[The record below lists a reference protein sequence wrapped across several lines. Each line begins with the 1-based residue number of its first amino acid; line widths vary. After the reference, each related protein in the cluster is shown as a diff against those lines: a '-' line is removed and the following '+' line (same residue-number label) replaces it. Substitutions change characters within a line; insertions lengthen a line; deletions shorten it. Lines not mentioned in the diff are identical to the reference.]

1 MWALDNRTPY
11 AAERTWIRDKNG
23 AHHWIVVVKATFD
36 IGENGKLTLADEQLP
51 PLYEPEYWGEPGLSS
66 IRYEADLVAPKPGT
80 DVIVN
85 AHAYAP
91 GRKPARSVDVVLK
104 VGKLT
109 KTLRVFG
116 TRVYTK
122 GIGGL
127 GTSKPLPF
135 ESKPITY
142 EWAYGGSDLSD
153 PDPRKQVM
161 DPRNPVGKG
170 VARNTANLVNTPAHS
185 VEYPNGDSAKTGP
198 AGLGAIASYWS
209 PRRELAGTYDAKWV
223 EKRKP
228 LLPSDYDERFALC
241 APPDQRLPKHLY
253 GGEQLALLNMTP
265 NGLLSFEL
273 PKIYLTCS
281 SRFGSRSE
289 EHRSKLVGVTV
300 EPEDRRLIVAWQ
312 TSLHVKSR
320 DADYLDETRIKEK
333 AYLS

>member
-51 PLYEPEYWGEPGLSS
+51 PLYAPEYWGEPGLSS
-66 IRYEADLVAPKPGT
+66 IRYEADLVPPKPGT

-91 GRKPARSVDVVLK
+91 GGKPARSVDVVLK

-142 EWAYGGSDLSD
+142 EWAYGGSDLAD

-170 VARNTANLVNTPAHS
+170 VARDAASLINKPAHS
-185 VEYPNGDSAKTGP
+185 VEYPNGNAGKNGP
-198 AGLGAIASYWS
+198 AGFGAIASYWS

-223 EKRKP
+223 EKRRP
-228 LLPSDYDERFALC
+228 LLPVDYDEQFTLN
-241 APPDQRLPKHLY
+241 APTDQRLPKHLQ
-253 GGEQLALLNMTP
+253 GGEQIALLNMTP
-265 NGLLSFEL
+265 DGLLSLEL
-273 PKIYLTCS
+273 PKVYFTFTTKI
-281 SRFGSRSE
+281 GSRTE
-289 EHRSKLVGVTV
+289 EHRAKLASVVV
-300 EPEDRRLIVAWQ
+300 DAEERRLLMSWQ
-312 TSLHVKSR
+312 SSLHVLSR
-320 DADYLDETRIKEK
+320 NVDYLDETRIGEKE
-333 AYLS
+333 YV